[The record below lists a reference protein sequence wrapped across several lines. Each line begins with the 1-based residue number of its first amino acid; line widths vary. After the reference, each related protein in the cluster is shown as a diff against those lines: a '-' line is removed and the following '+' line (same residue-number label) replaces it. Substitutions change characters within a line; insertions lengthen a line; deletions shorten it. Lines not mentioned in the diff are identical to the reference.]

1 MKNDPM
7 DRLERLLGTWQ
18 GEGQGH
24 YPTIESFR
32 YREWLRFESD
42 ASREAIHY
50 EQRTVL
56 IPEEEP
62 SHWESGFLLVL
73 EDGTIQL
80 SNSQNGGRVEVLRG
94 HATVDPASGALEL
107 RLDSVA
113 LANDPRLVRTKR
125 VWTLDGDRLS
135 YTVSMETHTTE
146 IPKLQEHLG
155 AELHRS

>member
-1 MKNDPM
+1 ME
-7 DRLERLLGTWQ
+7 RLEPLLGIWK
-18 GEGQGH
+18 GEGRGH
-24 YPTIESFR
+24 YPTIDSFR

-42 ASREAIHY
+42 ASREVIHY

-62 SHWESGFLLVL
+62 SHWESGFLLAL

-94 HATVDPASGALEL
+94 KAAVDSTRGALEL
-107 RLDSVA
+107 RLESVE
-113 LANDPRLVRTKR
+113 LANDPRLVRTGR
-125 VWTLDGDRLS
+125 IWTLHGDRLS

-146 IPKLQEHLG
+146 TPLLQEHLS